1 MAIKQLGRGLLTGS
15 NLPETV
21 QEKLRAVGVGKSFRQ
36 GEEVFGPGDILT
48 SFYLVDKGSFAF
60 TRMTRAGH
68 RGLFGYHSEGGSFGL
83 HPLVLG
89 TPSVY
94 YCEAVSEARLTC
106 VADRKLRL
114 LIDQDEAVRWS
125 VMRSVC
131 EQLRLTQR
139 SLHEERMLPLGHR
152 IARRLLS
159 VADPDGKI
167 LSSQSMIADFLGV
180 SRVSVGKALKEFQ
193 ALGYIQIGYANITIC
208 NRDGLRDYGTL

>member
-1 MAIKQLGRGLLTGS
+1 MAIKQLGRGLLIGA
-15 NLPETV
+15 NLPELV
-21 QEKLRAVGVGKSFRQ
+21 QEKLRAVGVSKGFRP

-68 RGLFGYHSEGGSFGL
+68 LALFGYHSEGGSFGL

-94 YCEAVSEARLTC
+94 HCQAVSEARLTC
-106 VADRKLRL
+106 VADLKLRW

-125 VMRSVC
+125 VLRSVC

-139 SLHEERMLPLGHR
+139 SLHEERMLSLSHR
-152 IARRLLS
+152 IARRLLD
-159 VADPDGKI
+159 VADADGKI

-180 SRVSVGKALKEFQ
+180 SRVSIGKALKEFQ

-208 NRDGLRDYGTL
+208 NGDGLRDYGTL

>member
-1 MAIKQLGRGLLTGS
+1 MTTNQLGRGLLTAA
-15 NLPETV
+15 NLPEAV
-21 QEKLRAVGVGKSFRQ
+21 QEKLRAVGVGKAFRQ
-36 GEEVFGPGDILT
+36 GEQVFGPGDILT

-60 TRMTRAGH
+60 TRITRAGH
-68 RGLFGYHSEGGSFGL
+68 RALFGYHSEGGSFGL

-89 TPSVY
+89 TPAVY
-94 YCEAVSEARLTC
+94 YCEAVSDARLTC
-106 VADRKLRL
+106 VADRRLRV

-139 SLHEERMLPLGHR
+139 SLHEERMLPLAHR
-152 IARRLLS
+152 IARRLLD
-159 VADPDGKI
+159 VAGADGRI

-180 SRVSVGKALKEFQ
+180 SRFSVGKTLKEFQ

-208 NRDGLRDYGTL
+208 NGEGLHEYGTL